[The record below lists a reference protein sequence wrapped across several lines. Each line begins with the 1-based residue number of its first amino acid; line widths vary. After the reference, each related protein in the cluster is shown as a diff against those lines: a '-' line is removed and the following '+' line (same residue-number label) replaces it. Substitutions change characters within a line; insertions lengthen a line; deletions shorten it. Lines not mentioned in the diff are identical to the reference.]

1 MIPMS
6 EDLMRYLLE
15 GDQHRAGAADSQF
28 ASLTPRE
35 QWLVREAAVMGFVRG
50 ARTAPGERVPAAST
64 IVRSVI
70 EECQVR
76 PYLYPTLAGSV
87 PHIIRKLVGSHEP
100 LPRATLLD
108 AVCLLTTLCV
118 DEAGGVVDGLV
129 SDGLLA
135 ETPDGL
141 REVVG

>member
-15 GDQHRAGAADSQF
+15 GDRRRKGAAESRF

-35 QWLVREAAVMGFVRG
+35 QWLVREAAVMGFVQG
-50 ARTAPGERVPAAST
+50 ARTAPGERVPSAT
-64 IVRSVI
+64 VIVRSVI

-76 PYLYPTLAGSV
+76 PGLYPTLAGSV
-87 PHIIRKLVGSHEP
+87 PHLIRKLVGSHEP
-100 LPRATLLD
+100 LPRATLID

-118 DEAGGVVDGLV
+118 DEAGGVVDELIADAV
-129 SDGLLA
+129 PA
-135 ETPDGL
+135 ETSDGL
-141 REVVG
+141 REVAG